1 VTSLGKLIP
10 LFTKESQVLSDI
22 NSK

>member
-1 VTSLGKLIP
+1 ITC
-10 LFTKESQVLSDI
+10 LSDI